1 MDPLEMVLDEVAL
14 EGLDGITIPSVWI
27 RLENRNPTF
36 PLKLDS
42 YTKDFIWRSL
52 ASHPE
57 VNFFELP
64 QERDDVVLFDRFSF
78 IDPHTGIQEVDG
90 FDSADCYPVQI
101 VLENKDGIQG
111 SCLFFKE
118 RKDVTRAVRKHNLTP
133 CLTLEEAFQR
143 WGRTLVLVASQRVR
157 FRVLIGDGGDPDV
170 KLSDHSYC
178 MLERVG
184 RARWQGELQ
193 RDLHSCSFKTDARK
207 MHYMRKSLKQNS
219 LVSMQSHILRLPSG
233 AQQHSILLLL
243 KRFHVDRRSKYD
255 ILMESTSN
263 VLLEYPDRIA
273 SMSTL
278 RGRLNVSER
287 TFKRVY
293 QYMQAAK
300 MVQVLSKP
308 VEELNPAA
316 GACTTMRGTKLLAR
330 CLKLI
335 KPYVRK
341 TEAEAEADDDDD
353 NDEDAG
359 ATSRNCLPSEGRFM
373 EKDLLSQ
380 AYDIILSSGTKGISQ
395 TALRLRMGIGKLES
409 RMMVRVLERT
419 NMIKGLMED
428 EGRQRTAKYISH
440 LLVGQ
445 SDLLHHLVKEQE
457 RSQLLRT
464 EGLPTTPAQTPQKTP
479 ATPQAPAREKK
490 ADTPRT
496 PAALKTPATE
506 KLPNPEK
513 EMVEE
518 KGDEAMDDCQ
528 VEKGKA
534 KGKRNKGTQ
543 RRKAKKTGQLSLL
556 KQSKVNFLVT
566 NSTPK
571 SKSTPP
577 ANQKP
582 ELESSLSP
590 DKEEEGSNFCPDI
603 SLDQTNCMIPSENNV
618 EDSVM
623 VIEEIPNQKICLDR
637 RPETYRQLKRK
648 NLIVEA
654 VRNLKIIEGI
664 YTLQRLIHDEEKME
678 GVNTKCCKK
687 SILRLVRSLSKEG
700 LLKLFRTTV
709 IQDKISKKVEFV
721 VHPSISPCDGVVR
734 SAIEQVRFRIS
745 SSYPAARNNEEEEA
759 EKEDGAGRDL
769 TVAGKKNSP
778 VKLSGVVTKDTM
790 GDEELGDFKPS
801 IVPGLSRSLGFQ
813 PKMPR
818 LRLTHTFLWYL
829 IYGHPLRQSPALPDL
844 RPSTSVDLVADN
856 PDVQSTYPN
865 SSITVDPTGSAH
877 AVPKPSDH
885 TEIVPDPSDHTEI
898 APDPSD
904 HTEIVPDPSDH
915 TEIVPDPSDHTEI
928 APDPSDH
935 TEIAPDPSDH
945 TEIAPDPSDHT
956 EIAPDPSD
964 HTEIA
969 PDPSDHTEIA
979 PDPSDH
985 TEIAPDPSDHTE
997 IAPDPSDRTDP
1008 GCLNSQISE
1017 ATTSTFQ
1024 NTDNPNPEILDLP
1037 HPQDPTSDIPLAKT
1051 TEPSSTERSLNADLD
1066 VKLSVVDDGP
1076 EVTDLAEVRHDPHM
1090 IVYVDELSWRRYV
1103 PPAPVHKDFGP
1114 GWALTSD
1121 ILLSL
1126 PLSIFVQI
1134 IQISFKVDGLDK
1146 YLSDPVKQH
1155 YLIRFLPS
1163 RMKRQLLHKRKYIF
1177 SFHERMQGLIYMGLM
1192 QFAPVEK
1199 FQEKDQVYI
1208 HLNRNCVIVDTTTCD
1223 PHYNLAIETRPF
1235 ERRPYTLNTLT
1246 DVDNYWFD
1254 LLCVCL
1260 TTPLGVIRKAC
1271 PRQNGEEP
1279 VKRVVDTDRCR
1290 FRHLEHLLKGS
1301 REIRDE
1307 GVTPGDGKGAGG
1319 LDSNFFGHLRR
1330 NWIWT
1335 SHLMKCM
1342 KNNQLNE
1349 NGNTVR
1355 LRSLLN
1361 KDLVMGIGPKFT
1373 GPLTTKRRTS
1383 EPKDLML
1390 VEEQVQV
1397 TFEPS
1402 SRNQQVKGGR
1412 KQKRKKTIKP
1422 KEVKVPHKKKK
1433 VEEVKKRSLAHDE
1446 ADNKALLMMTRQR
1459 VMWTVREDSVLM
1471 LCRVASHFL
1480 NRKMRRPFVP
1490 WCVVRD
1496 MLHAEFEESLDKTSL
1511 SVGRRSR
1518 YILKN
1523 PQTRLNFKICLAEVY
1538 QDKPLIQHLQGRKHD
1553 PNDPKECSTVFCE
1566 FVSLL
1571 RQKFRSAS
1579 GSCDVTIP
1587 DTKQELFSRFKVYT
1601 LDDMSEEN
1609 VKDNISSIEDVH
1621 ALVLN
1626 NLIQS
1631 TLAMSNT
1638 QMKCYRSF
1646 QTFHTYNKYRQDVLY
1661 QVFVECR
1668 KKGLINRRRG
1678 SQLSGPKKNR
1688 ALPVLP
1694 MSYQLSQSYYRCFSW
1709 RLPSELCNEVFD
1721 FMKALRENGA
1731 GDRHPLTSF
1740 LHEGEDG
1747 DGARREGKAKERA
1760 EEKERQNK
1768 EERTET
1774 EGRMKSEQEPSEIEK
1789 GKEMEKD
1796 NMVPILG
1803 QVEKEDVSFSV
1814 HRAEPTSRGG
1824 ASSPL
1829 LDMEQSEMALAPSS
1843 APCPPLEVQDMLQYP
1858 LESPGGSTVA
1868 CLSLMTL
1875 GLLSVHVTIPQHIV
1889 VIDSTMLD
1897 NNEVVKSI
1905 SLLAED
1911 DDDEEAEE
1919 SDSRKRMKSGQAS
1932 HTSYLMMRGFS
1943 VPGIVRLRNL
1953 NTSDSIV
1960 VESCSMR
1967 LQLRHTPAHT
1977 LFTPQVSPLDFSKQ
1991 GPSLLPPLVAR
2002 SFRARTPSSMGRW
2015 EEHLVTQRG
2024 YSPADLEAVTELTA
2038 TLKRHGSFGM
2048 DRRELVT
2055 THALLEEAQDGRTRG
2070 LQQYIQD
2077 LLEEE
2082 LVLEVGGSAVRLVLM
2097 GLAEPWLLTSTEGQ
2111 EDMLFRGASTLRD
2124 RWNNNPLFRKRTMQ
2138 ALGEKE
2144 PPRKRVRR
2152 EKQTEVGW
2160 GEKTT
2165 GHGKEER
2172 GEKTSE
2178 EGGEERGE
2186 KTSEEGGEERGEKT
2200 SEEGG
2205 EERGEKTSEEGG
2217 EETGGKTSEERG
2229 EETGGK
2235 TNEEGGEETGGK
2247 TSEEGGEETGG
2258 KISEEGGE
2266 ETGGKISEEGGEET
2280 GGKTSEEGGEET
2292 GGKTSEEGGEET
2304 GGKTSEEGGEETGGK
2319 TSEEG
2324 GEETGGKT
2332 SEEGGEETGGKT
2344 SEEGGEETGGKTSE
2358 EGDQVKNMRPEEK
2371 SGIMKQRGM
2380 ETRQEMEKQ
2389 RNEPSSSDDQMDP
2402 TDPTSVTEQN
2412 PEGSTEKPWS
2422 WTQEEEEEDGKA
2434 SGECDLS
2441 FVSRPWRIVDGSL
2454 NVPVCK
2460 GMLEAV
2466 MFQIMSCP
2474 GLTERILLEQ
2484 YRGVLQPVV
2493 VMELVQALV
2502 ELGCVKKKYV
2512 TRCPKASLFSS
2523 PAASPIVW
2531 EKTGELGLKT
2541 GEAAVAFYEPTIECC
2556 LRLGQVF
2563 PHVSNWK
2570 PWLQFT
2576 T

>member
-865 SSITVDPTGSAH
+865 SSITVDP
-877 AVPKPSDH
+877 
-885 TEIVPDPSDHTEI
+885 
-898 APDPSD
+898 
-904 HTEIVPDPSDH
+904 
-915 TEIVPDPSDHTEI
+915 
-928 APDPSDH
+928 
-935 TEIAPDPSDH
+935 
-945 TEIAPDPSDHT
+945 
-956 EIAPDPSD
+956 
-964 HTEIA
+964 
-969 PDPSDHTEIA
+969 
-979 PDPSDH
+979 
-985 TEIAPDPSDHTE
+985 
-997 IAPDPSDRTDP
+997 
-1008 GCLNSQISE
+1008 
-1017 ATTSTFQ
+1017 
-1024 NTDNPNPEILDLP
+1024 
-1037 HPQDPTSDIPLAKT
+1037 
-1051 TEPSSTERSLNADLD
+1051 TERSLNADLD

-2280 GGKTSEEGGEET
+2280 GGKTR
-2292 GGKTSEEGGEET
+2292 
-2304 GGKTSEEGGEETGGK
+2304 
-2319 TSEEG
+2319 
-2324 GEETGGKT
+2324 
-2332 SEEGGEETGGKT
+2332 EETGGKT